1 MNRNQAKKK
10 LKQYLFY
17 TLFVFIGLPLLTWF
31 IIKVL
36 GDGDGIEVLLQG
48 LWGAFGLFWIV
59 DTFRSFTA
67 ISIYLTSNEK
77 SEPEPE
83 PGISTKKESSAN
95 FFSHFL
101 NYINQRKKNISLF
114 ILLIIPVKILINFL
128 FFPYPDY
135 ENYLTLA
142 DGRRGSAVYEPAPF
156 SEYIEYVFYPED
168 LWIFGLA
175 IFIMLFISWYFNDK
189 IQKR

>member
-17 TLFVFIGLPLLTWF
+17 TLFVFIGLPMLSWF

-67 ISIYLTSNEK
+67 ISIYLTSNKK
-77 SEPEPE
+77 SD
-83 PGISTKKESSAN
+83 ISTKKESSPN
-95 FFSHFL
+95 FLSHFL
-101 NYINQRKKNISLF
+101 NYINQRKKNVSLF
-114 ILLIIPVKILINFL
+114 ILLIVPVKILINFL
-128 FFPYPDY
+128 FFPYP
-135 ENYLTLA
+135 EVCVNCS
-142 DGRRGSAVYEPAPF
+142 GRTSVRDVVYGPAPF
-156 SEYIEYVFYPED
+156 SDYVEYVFYPED

>member
-77 SEPEPE
+77 SEPEP
-83 PGISTKKESSAN
+83 GISTKKESSAN

-114 ILLIIPVKILINFL
+114 ILLIIPVKILINLL
-128 FFPYPDY
+128 FFPYKDFS
-135 ENYLTLA
+135 
-142 DGRRGSAVYEPAPF
+142 RGNDVYDPAPF
-156 SEYIEYVFYPED
+156 SDYVEYVFYPED

-175 IFIMLFISWYFNDK
+175 IFIMLFLSWYFNDK
-189 IQKR
+189 IQKK

>member
-67 ISIYLTSNEK
+67 ISIYLTSNKK
-77 SEPEPE
+77 SD
-83 PGISTKKESSAN
+83 ISTKKESSPN
-95 FFSHFL
+95 FLSHFL

-114 ILLIIPVKILINFL
+114 ILLIVPVKILINFL
-128 FFPYPDY
+128 FFPYP
-135 ENYLTLA
+135 EVPSVFVG
-142 DGRRGSAVYEPAPF
+142 GRTSEYGPAPF
-156 SEYIEYVFYPED
+156 SDYVEYVFYPED